1 MAAWRIGIGAG
12 IVAASLN
19 FASLAM
25 AADLGA
31 GPAALPSPA
40 YPVSGW
46 STSFT
51 TYGWLTFLTGSSTVK
66 GHTVDIN
73 VNPIQVLEHLERM
86 PWFSYLELRNGRFSV
101 YNDAMYAYL
110 GASGSVAKTT
120 PNATLGVRASI
131 GFEQAIIET
140 GVTYELYR
148 VDSGGSFKDPL
159 TAASFTA
166 VDVIAGA
173 RYWYQS
179 LDASFN
185 LTVAADV
192 DGIERVGTR
201 GVARSGSVD
210 WVDPLVGL
218 RVRRQIV
225 PGKEIVL
232 RADVGGFDVGSK
244 FSWNALAAYNFSV
257 GTFAGLPLSGMV
269 GYRALQADYAQGLG
283 FARYEYNVIQ
293 HGPILGVTAKF

>member
-1 MAAWRIGIGAG
+1 
-12 IVAASLN
+12 
-19 FASLAM
+19 M

-31 GPAALPSPA
+31 APAALPSPA

-51 TYGWLTFLTGSSTVK
+51 TYGWLTYLTGSSTVK

-86 PWFSYLELRNGRFSV
+86 PWFSYLELRNGRFSI
-101 YNDAMYAYL
+101 YNDSMYAYL
-110 GASGSVAKTT
+110 GASAGVAKTL
-120 PNATLGVRASI
+120 PNANLGVKASI
-131 GFEQAIIET
+131 GFEQAVIET

-148 VDSGGSFKDPL
+148 IDSGGSFKDPL

-166 VDVIAGA
+166 VDVLAGA

-179 LDASFN
+179 LDANFYV
-185 LTVAADV
+185 TVDV
-192 DGIERVGTR
+192 PGIDRMGSR
-201 GVARSGSVD
+201 GIARSGSVD

-218 RVRRQIV
+218 RVRHQIT

-244 FSWNALAAYNFSV
+244 FTWNALAAYSFPV
-257 GTFAGLPLSGMV
+257 GSFAGLPLSGMI

-283 FARYEYNVIQ
+283 FARYEYDAIM
-293 HGPILGVTAKF
+293 HGPVIGVTAKF